1 MREDGVVTRCEP
13 GFPAPLH
20 GNRQLQWPHTI
31 IDSAIR
37 RLFQRDVGGRGIP
50 MGWDFRWRGVVSWRR
65 DGDESDGLWSVRG
78 AIEGDGDA

>member
-50 MGWDFRWRGVVSWRR
+50 MRSGFPVERCGEMGEGWG
-65 DGDESDGLWSVRG
+65 
-78 AIEGDGDA
+78 